1 MLHLKDIEQD
11 TNRLLADVPEGAGLD
26 PLASALIALAVRVSV
41 VALRTDDIG
50 RAIAKARAMG
60 ATTDQIQEI
69 INLVSGL
76 GVHSLMVSAT
86 LVLNSDSAPPA
97 MDSEREELWAR
108 HVGDDPYWKDFDDEV
123 PGFLKA
129 LLRISPSAFRGFF
142 DYCAIPWESRTVRAV
157 TKELA
162 AMACDATPGHRF
174 GPGFRLHLRNAVKL
188 GAGKKAVLDSLKIAA
203 AAPEHVGVR

>member
-1 MLHLKDIEQD
+1 MLRLKDIED
-11 TNRLLADVPEGAGLD
+11 ETNRLLADVPEGAGLD
-26 PLASALIALAVRVSV
+26 PLASVLIALAVRASV
-41 VALRTDDIG
+41 VALRPDE
-50 RAIAKARAMG
+50 IAKAIADARAVG
-60 ATTDQIQEI
+60 ASTAQIQEI

-86 LVLNSDSAPPA
+86 LVLNSDPAPPPI
-97 MDSEREELWAR
+97 DSEREELWAR
-108 HVGDDPYWKDFDDEV
+108 YVRDDPYWKAFDAEL
-123 PGFLKA
+123 PGFLEA

-142 DYCAIPWESRTVRAV
+142 DYCAIPWESRHVRAV

-162 AMACDATPGHRF
+162 AMACDASPGHRF

-203 AAPEHVGVR
+203 ATPEHIGVS